1 MQYTRCTASLFLNCI
16 KIKFLLDSYYE
27 ILVKDD
33 CIKNNTFN
41 FIIFIFY
48 LCRIFQSPILYVQRG
63 I

>member
-48 LCRIFQSPILYVQRG
+48 LCKIFQSPILYVQRG